1 MKFPCE
7 ELASTIIPAIRAE
20 IAIKL
25 SRNHGMKQVEISR
38 ILGIT
43 QSAVSHY
50 ITSFRGKQR
59 EIIMSN
65 PTIEEKIDEMAT
77 MMVNGEFNED
87 HICTLCRSI
96 RELLSSDFNHSL

>member
-25 SRNHGMKQVEISR
+25 SQNHGMKQMEISR
-38 ILGIT
+38 VLGIT

-50 ITSFRGKQR
+50 LTSFRGKQR
-59 EIIMSN
+59 ETIIKN
-65 PTIEEKIDEMAT
+65 PLIEEKIDEMTT
-77 MMVNGEFNED
+77 MMVNGEFDEE
-87 HICTLCRSI
+87 HLCSLCKSI
-96 RELLSSDFNHSL
+96 RMLLSSDFDHSL

>member
-25 SRNHGMKQVEISR
+25 SRNHGMKQMEISR

-59 EIIMSN
+59 ETIMSN
-65 PTIEEKIDEMAT
+65 PFIEEKIDEMAT
-77 MMVNGEFNED
+77 MMANGEFDEN
-87 HICTLCRSI
+87 HICSLCKSI
-96 RELLSSDFNHSL
+96 RSLLSSDFEHSL